1 MLGAY
6 KAGRTARTCVVL
18 GLVFVLGTALDRIAF
33 AAGGDTVTG
42 SFQAGGKTYKLSHV
56 SVRRQPS
63 QSDKSKTVV
72 VVLLTDNEVPKAILD
87 DKYRLEL
94 TDLARQGKIHGVSIT
109 IGPDKKPEGTGFTYA
124 KELDGAIVNRAD
136 QHTLTAT
143 AFDEA
148 KLEGKLSGSGSFGDA
163 KWQYEA
169 TVKAAI
175 GSTK

>member
-1 MLGAY
+1 MLCAR
-6 KAGRTARTCVVL
+6 KTGRTVRPLIAL
-18 GLVFVLGTALDRIAF
+18 GLVFVLQVGAHRIAF

-56 SVRRQPS
+56 YARRQPS
-63 QSDKSKTVV
+63 PSDKTKSVV
-72 VVLLTDNEVPKAILD
+72 VVLVTDNEVPKAILD

-109 IGPDKKPEGTGFTYA
+109 IGSDKKPESTGFTYA

-136 QHTLTAT
+136 QHTLVAT
-143 AFDEA
+143 AFDDS
-148 KLEGKLSGSGSFGDA
+148 KLEGKLSGSGSFGDT

-169 TVKAAI
+169 TVKTSI
-175 GSTK
+175 GSLK